1 MIVLIDWEKII
12 DADTEEVGSQ
22 KLRVLEQ
29 NVYVTSPHLRLL
41 LNNNELSLIL
51 ISGPD
56 SKERSYSL
64 SNAFIPSSG
73 GIIPVSQSPFVI
85 SIINYL
91 NASVLRYP
99 PTSLT
104 SHKRFKEQVSTA
116 LLVSEYFALKGK
128 SGLTGVTKS
137 DVTAFVKDIGS
148 GWFVA
153 LSLQSR
159 FERFT
164 ALQSPDWFDKQRSKK
179 SEAARFKI
187 EQFKKDIGTSIID
200 KTLND
205 LPPSIVDKLQVP
217 PNIRTPYRYS
227 DKFDEDLVVNELVD
241 VYTRVNE
248 LFFST
253 GLAKPISD
261 VTEKAKKQGVQRANR
276 TQTATVDEVYRF
288 GKYLFSALKLS
299 KTATVGINAH
309 RKIIIDESLGSWIR
323 EKAVKAEQTKLK
335 PITIGDKDLDIRGYR
350 QGRSVKNLDVQKK
363 EAVTLSELYQ
373 IYVGAVANLVM
384 MFTGWR
390 LNEVVHPDIGLGAQ
404 HVNFDPQN
412 RLTIINRS
420 IEKSDADVYERQNAA
435 VGPLVGSV
443 LMQLH
448 ENNKAVAIKYDDKGS
463 LFSVMLAGSNGG
475 SKISAELSSNKREQ
489 NPLRYF
495 AEEQNITVPTP
506 RQLRRYF
513 AVVYFYQFD
522 HPQIMALSNH
532 YGHSNLETTDGYVTD
547 TPSRHSTKSIGDAI
561 PFKNIS
567 TSDDSEFRKIFE
579 GARDAKLKDLVA
591 QALGGKSRAGFQK
604 SARAIFRKIYTDT
617 VFDELDSVGQEK
629 VVDDIYNQVKS
640 EGYSVEVYLH
650 GNCTSS
656 SKHAN
661 SSSAKCGNEIG
672 EMEREH
678 ASAELCS
685 GCGFHDVQKQH
696 IKNIK
701 MELHALQDSSDDID
715 DIFGCT
721 KTPIERA
728 QDNKKITE
736 LTAIIALYEDD
747 EYAS

>member
-104 SHKRFKEQVSTA
+104 SHKGFKDKISTA
-116 LLVSEYFALKGK
+116 LLVLEYFALKGK

-137 DVTAFVKDIGS
+137 DVNAFVKDIGS
-148 GWFVA
+148 GWFAA
-153 LSLQSR
+153 LNLQSR
-159 FERFT
+159 FERFI
-164 ALQSPDWFDKQRSKK
+164 ALQSPDWFELRNKEK
-179 SEAARFKI
+179 SGEARFKI

-205 LPPSIVDKLQVP
+205 IPPSFVDKLQVP

-227 DKFDEDLVVNELVD
+227 DKFDKNLAVNELVD

-253 GLAKPISD
+253 GLPKPISD
-261 VTEKAKKQGVQRANR
+261 VTEKAKEQGVHRANR
-276 TQTATVDEVYRF
+276 TQTPTVDEVYSF
-288 GKYLFSALKLS
+288 GKYLFSALKLGEN
-299 KTATVGINAH
+299 ATVGINAH
-309 RKIIIDESLGSWIR
+309 RKIMIDQSLGSWR
-323 EKAVKAEQTKLK
+323 RGEAVNAEQSKLK
-335 PITIGDKDLDIRGYR
+335 SITIGDKDLEIRGYR
-350 QGRSVKNLDVQKK
+350 EDRSVQNLDVQRN
-363 EAVTLSELYQ
+363 EAVTLGELYKM
-373 IYVGAVANLVM
+373 YVGAVGNLVM

-390 LNEVVHPDIGLGAQ
+390 LNEIVHPDIGLGAQ
-404 HVNFDPQN
+404 HVDFDPQS

-420 IEKSDADVYERQNAA
+420 IEKSDADVYERQTTS
-435 VGPLVGSV
+435 VGPIVGSV

-448 ENNKAVAIKYDDKGS
+448 ENNKAVAINYDNDVS
-463 LFSVMLAGSNGG
+463 LFSVMLAGSSGG
-475 SKISAELSSNKREQ
+475 SKVSPDLSSNKRDN

-532 YGHSNLETTDGYVTD
+532 YGHSNLETTDVYVTD
-547 TPSRHSTKSIGDAI
+547 TPSRHTTKSISQAI
-561 PFKNIS
+561 PIKNVS
-567 TSDDSEFRKIFE
+567 TSDDSEFRKIFDE
-579 GARDAKLKDLVA
+579 ARDSKLKDLVA
-591 QALGGKSRAGFQK
+591 QALGGKSKAGFQR

-629 VVDDIYNQVKS
+629 VVDEVYNHVKN

-678 ASAELCS
+678 ASAGLCS

-701 MELHALQDSSDDID
+701 MELHALQESSDDID